1 MHAASVHPE
10 PGSNSLMFCIYTL
23 LLPQKH
29 IHQSDLFALLLV
41 SSFFSSS
48 KEFRSLCTSCA
59 SSCCSIFNEPL
70 AALSSGHLV
79 YYITSHS
86 PCQYLFSNF
95 FIPFFADF
103 CIRAPLL
110 YLYIYCSKSALP
122 LTALEKFQF
131 KCYNNSRQSSYI
143 LSQSAN

>member
-70 AALSSGHLV
+70 AALSSGQLV

-95 FIPFFADF
+95 FIPFFALRGF
-103 CIRAPLL
+103 SVGRCISYRNIRTDRPHGVSAAAPRHIRL
-110 YLYIYCSKSALP
+110 SSPP
-122 LTALEKFQF
+122 LS
-131 KCYNNSRQSSYI
+131 CR
-143 LSQSAN
+143 